1 MLLLGLGLQPQDM
14 AVPGVAQEALVV
26 LVTQEIQAALAAL
39 DRQAHL
45 VTQALVEPLEGPG
58 TQGLLGVRGTLEPM
72 GILVPLL
79 LSSL

>member
-1 MLLLGLGLQPQDM
+1 M

-45 VTQALVEPLEGPG
+45 VTQALVEPLEGPE